1 MRDLDMIEQ
10 NKSKSNDEYIE
21 LAMPKVETDI
31 QTHDNTIRDLRS
43 DDISS
48 NHSKKLSQHNSMIAT
63 SSRVA
68 NNECE

>member
-31 QTHDNTIRDLRS
+31 
-43 DDISS
+43 
-48 NHSKKLSQHNSMIAT
+48 
-63 SSRVA
+63 
-68 NNECE
+68 